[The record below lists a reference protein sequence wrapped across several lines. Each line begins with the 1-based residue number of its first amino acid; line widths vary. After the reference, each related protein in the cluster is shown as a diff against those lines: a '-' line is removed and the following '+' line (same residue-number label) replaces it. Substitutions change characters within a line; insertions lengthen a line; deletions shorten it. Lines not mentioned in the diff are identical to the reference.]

1 LRSSGLI
8 LIDKPEGVTSFG
20 ALYPIKKRLGKGI
33 KVGHTGTLDKF
44 ASGLLVVCAGSYTR
58 LAGFITTEDKSYEAT
73 ILFGSQTDTLDPEGR
88 VIRQEPLP
96 CRDKLFSV
104 IHDFTGNILQKPPLF
119 SALHVKGER
128 AYKRALRGESVEM
141 TPRHVTIHNL
151 EIMAFDGKKAV
162 IRVTCSKGTYIRS
175 LARDI
180 ALAAGSCGY
189 LLSLRRTQLGRF
201 AVCDAVAPELFDPD
215 RHLAGGYR
223 WFSEM
228 QDRFAVARVDGAMH
242 RRITNGIMPTQ
253 TFLSKL
259 FTAETERA
267 LDRHYLLFSE
277 EGALAASL
285 NRSEKGFAFDFVVGT

>member
-1 LRSSGLI
+1 MRSSGLI

-20 ALYPIKKRLGKGI
+20 ALYPIKKRLGRGI

-88 VIRQEPLP
+88 VIHQAPLP

-128 AYKRALRGESVEM
+128 AYKRALRGEAVEM
-141 TPRHVTIHNL
+141 VPRPVTIHNL
-151 EIMAFDGKKAV
+151 EITAFDGEKAV

-175 LARDI
+175 LARDL

-215 RHLAGGYR
+215 RHLSGGYQ
-223 WFSEM
+223 WFSDM
-228 QDRFAVARVDGAMH
+228 QEHFAVARVDELMH
-242 RRITNGIMPTQ
+242 RRITNGIMPPQ
-253 TFLSKL
+253 TFLSKV
-259 FTAETERA
+259 FTNEEEGVSE
-267 LDRHYLLFSE
+267 RHYLLFSE

>member
-1 LRSSGLI
+1 MRSSGLI

-104 IHDFTGNILQKPPLF
+104 IHDFTGNILQKPPFF

-242 RRITNGIMPTQ
+242 RRITNGIMPPQ